1 MEKFLM
7 KMKNNKNAGKKEN
20 TKKERRKKGISFFHK
35 RNDEWKNIEI
45 QPGNE
50 SMFITI
56 TDSNKNKLSVS
67 LNLQE
72 ISFLKDFLDS
82 YLNEVMKSKIYD
94 EVKGGKDYENKKKQP

>member
-1 MEKFLM
+1 ME
-7 KMKNNKNAGKKEN
+7 
-20 TKKERRKKGISFFHK
+20 ERRNRNIPPKGGQRERKGISFFHK

-50 SMFITI
+50 SVFITI
-56 TDSNKNKLSVS
+56 TDSNKHKLSIS

-82 YLNEVMKSKIYD
+82 YLNEILKNKIYG
-94 EVKGGKDYENKKKQP
+94 EVKGGKNYEVREKQP